1 MKYTSHAQNRIQ
13 QRCIPPLVIDWLLS
27 YGKREKSFGS
37 SRITFDKKARRDL
50 SKDVGGQVVKQLS
63 KYLNA
68 CIVVNHDRDELIT
81 AMWLH

>member
-1 MKYTSHAQNRIQ
+1 MRNTSHARSRMQ

-37 SRITFDKKARRDL
+37 SRITFDKKARCDL
-50 SKDVGGQVVKQLS
+50 TKDVGEQVVKQLN

-68 CIVVNHDRDELIT
+68 CIVVDETSGELIT